1 MIVLG
6 IHYAH
11 YAVAK
16 SHSPSL
22 QAEQDIVIDLSEPAE
37 ERYDP
42 SQLRGAGLPTQTRYG
57 RG

>member
-6 IHYAH
+6 IH

-42 SQLRGAGLPTQTRYG
+42 SRLRGAGLQTQTRYG